1 MTAARERFH
10 KPSLRSHRMSHR
22 ASHRKATEDA
32 EVIVVG
38 AGPAGSTAAT
48 YLARS
53 GLDVLLLEKST
64 FPREKVCGDGLT
76 PRGVKQLIDLG
87 VDTRAEAGWLHNRGL
102 RVVGGGVTL
111 ELDWPDLATFPPY
124 GVVRTRMD
132 FDELLARTAQRAGA
146 RLLEHTNVTAAVTDE
161 RSGRVVGVTAKV
173 GPERTPVTYRAP
185 VILACDGV
193 SARLA
198 LSIGLEKIESRP
210 MGVAV
215 RRYYASPRSKD
226 DYLESHLELW
236 DRSDPADP
244 RLLPGYGWI
253 FGMGDGTAN
262 VGLGILSTS
271 KAFGKTDY
279 RALLRSWLDGTP
291 EEWGFREHNAAGKI
305 GGAAL
310 PMGFNRTPHYARG
323 MLLVGDAGGMV
334 NPFNGEGI
342 GYAMESAKL
351 AAECVVQALARP
363 EGPSRERAL
372 AGYPVAMR
380 QALGSYYRLG
390 NIFSRLIGNP
400 VVMRTATK
408 YGLPRTSLMRLVLK
422 LLAGLYDPKDGD
434 AFDRMITAATRMAP
448 SV

>member
-1 MTAARERFH
+1 MGTPTRRTAA
-10 KPSLRSHRMSHR
+10 
-22 ASHRKATEDA
+22 EDA

-48 YLARS
+48 YLARA

-87 VDTRAEAGWLHNRGL
+87 IDTRQEAGWLHNRGL
-102 RVVGGGVTL
+102 RVVGGGVTM

-124 GVVRTRMD
+124 GVVRPRQD
-132 FDELLARTAQRAGA
+132 FDELLAKTAQSAGA
-146 RLLEHTNVTAAVTDE
+146 RLQEQTTVTGAITDD
-161 RSGRVVGVTAKV
+161 RDGRVVGVTAKA
-173 GPERTPVTYRAP
+173 GPDRTPVSYRAP
-185 VILACDGV
+185 IVIACDGV

-198 LSIGLEKIESRP
+198 LSVGLEKIETRP

-236 DRSDPADP
+236 DRSDPAAP
-244 RLLPGYGWI
+244 NLLPGYGWI
-253 FGMGDGTAN
+253 FGMGDGTVN

-279 RALLRSWLDGTP
+279 RALLKAWLDGTP
-291 EEWGFREHNAAGKI
+291 EEWGFREHNATGKI

-310 PMGFNRTPHYARG
+310 PMGFNRVPHYSRG
-323 MLLVGDAGGMV
+323 LLLVGDAGGMV

-351 AAECVVQALARP
+351 AAECVVQALARAQ
-363 EGPSRERAL
+363 GPSRERAL
-372 AGYPVAMR
+372 AGYPLAMKD
-380 QALGSYYRLG
+380 ALGSYYRLG

-400 VVMRTATK
+400 LIMRTATK
-408 YGLPRTSLMRLVLK
+408 YGLPRTTLMKLVLK
-422 LLAGLYDPKDGD
+422 LLAGLYDPRDGD
-434 AFDRMITAATRMAP
+434 AYDKIITTVTKMAP